1 MSSLLISLFINAPDI
16 SLSMLFN
23 LLLANITI
31 VLCFFFLFHVVFNHF
46 FTMPV
51 DITNARLKLALA
63 VPAGAPITF
72 ANDAIKMLLL
82 FTDKAIKDFKI
93 IKRSNIF
100 IKPFTH

>member
-1 MSSLLISLFINAPDI
+1 
-16 SLSMLFN
+16 
-23 LLLANITI
+23 
-31 VLCFFFLFHVVFNHF
+31 
-46 FTMPV
+46 MPV

-63 VPAGAPITF
+63 IPAGAPITF

-82 FTDKAIKDFKI
+82 FTDKTIKDFKI